1 MQEKDRENI
10 ALFRYGLIAPL
21 LNGQVN
27 SRKDY
32 LAEISSQ
39 VHQVPYWG
47 PKEYTPK
54 AIEEWLRIYRKEGF
68 DGLKPKLRSDK
79 GKSRSIPPE
88 LQESIL
94 ELRREKR
101 DLPVSLFYELLTHK
115 AVIRKTDFSYATV
128 YRLLK
133 RHDLAGKQQRSEPKR
148 KRLAYETVNILWQA
162 DGTQGPYLKVK
173 GKKRPTFL
181 LAFLDDCSRVVPAAR
196 FSFTEKTEDLMKVL
210 EEALLRRGI
219 PKMIYADNAKIY
231 RSDQFH
237 LACASLGITL
247 LHTRPYDAPAK
258 GKIEKFMGTMKMR
271 LFPLLR
277 EKEIRDIDEL
287 NALFWE
293 WLERD
298 YHRRVHSALNMTPL
312 DKYLSQMSQ
321 VKMVEDP
328 QSLKVLFLKREQ
340 RKVRHDGTI
349 SLHNTL
355 FEVPPVFIGQKIEL
369 RYDEE
374 LKQVYVFAEGKKIAD
389 ARPVNLADNARVKR
403 ERPVLSFAELKGLL
417 KGDGS

>member
-1 MQEKDRENI
+1 MALSTLDRRANHARKRQRKHCSFSLRAHCASFKRPGKFQERLPGGD
-10 ALFRYGLIAPL
+10 LQPGAP
-21 LNGQVN
+21 G
-27 SRKDY
+27 S
-32 LAEISSQ
+32 
-39 VHQVPYWG
+39 YWG

-133 RHDLAGKQQRSEPKR
+133 RHALAGKQQRSEPKR
-148 KRLAYETVNILWQA
+148 KRFAYETVNILWQA

-210 EEALLRRGI
+210 RKR
-219 PKMIYADNAKIY
+219 
-231 RSDQFH
+231 F
-237 LACASLGITL
+237 LG
-247 LHTRPYDAPAK
+247 A
-258 GKIEKFMGTMKMR
+258 
-271 LFPLLR
+271 
-277 EKEIRDIDEL
+277 
-287 NALFWE
+287 
-293 WLERD
+293 
-298 YHRRVHSALNMTPL
+298 
-312 DKYLSQMSQ
+312 
-321 VKMVEDP
+321 
-328 QSLKVLFLKREQ
+328 
-340 RKVRHDGTI
+340 
-349 SLHNTL
+349 
-355 FEVPPVFIGQKIEL
+355 
-369 RYDEE
+369 
-374 LKQVYVFAEGKKIAD
+374 VYP
-389 ARPVNLADNARVKR
+389 R
-403 ERPVLSFAELKGLL
+403 
-417 KGDGS
+417 

>member
-1 MQEKDRENI
+1 MHPHNLCMDWPLLVFYNDSKATVALSTLDRRANHARKDRENI

-133 RHDLAGKQQRSEPKR
+133 RHALAGKQQRSEPKR
-148 KRLAYETVNILWQA
+148 KRFAYETVNILWQA

-277 EKEIRDIDEL
+277 EKEIRDMMNLMLCSGE
-287 NALFWE
+287 
-293 WLERD
+293 LERD
-298 YHRRVHSALNMTPL
+298 YRRVHSA
-312 DKYLSQMSQ
+312 
-321 VKMVEDP
+321 
-328 QSLKVLFLKREQ
+328 
-340 RKVRHDGTI
+340 
-349 SLHNTL
+349 
-355 FEVPPVFIGQKIEL
+355 
-369 RYDEE
+369 
-374 LKQVYVFAEGKKIAD
+374 
-389 ARPVNLADNARVKR
+389 
-403 ERPVLSFAELKGLL
+403 
-417 KGDGS
+417 